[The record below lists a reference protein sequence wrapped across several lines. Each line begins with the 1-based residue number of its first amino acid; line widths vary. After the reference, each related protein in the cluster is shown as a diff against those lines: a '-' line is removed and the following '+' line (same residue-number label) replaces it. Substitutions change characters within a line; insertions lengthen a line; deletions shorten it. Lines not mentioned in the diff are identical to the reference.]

1 MNNFLDVLDQS
12 NDVVSELF
20 AKETSKDKTL
30 VFNNYVEN
38 FDYKSQER
46 MTLIGFIVVSLDTMT
61 ESYDYKLIQ
70 KILDTVNVTKL
81 SEAAMVSI
89 LRSVYQLRY
98 QLSNYYSFYTKCVD
112 YLYSLG
118 YTYNHVRSVFKGISE
133 L

>member
-20 AKETSKDKTL
+20 AKETSKEKTL
-30 VFNNYVEN
+30 VFTNYVEN
-38 FDYKSQER
+38 FDYKSQDR

-61 ESYDYKLIQ
+61 ETYDYKLIQ
-70 KILDTVNVTKL
+70 NILDTVNVTKL

-118 YTYNHVRSVFKGISE
+118 YTHNHVRSVFKGISE